1 MSNFSKRNFI
11 KNLLFFAPRQGQNM
25 LKTADY
31 IEKTLNDNGVYFV
44 SEKFKIQI
52 PVSSASLSADGK
64 NIACSGC
71 SFASGKIT
79 NKDSIAS
86 SLIPS
91 RFLMNYPNINFNPK
105 CDSIS
110 ASNFYFAP
118 AIAVSRKDIPAIINA
133 DKIYGE
139 VKTKKYKG
147 ESRHI
152 LVGNFKN
159 PKNII
164 FGHYDSVGLGA
175 IDNASGVAV
184 MMDIVVNNS
193 SLLENNLFVFDGNEE
208 LSYSFPT
215 YWGNGYR
222 VFEKRHKKL
231 IETAKNIFV
240 VDCVGNGKTEI
251 VSDIRIINLAFP
263 ILSVKKFKNKIF
275 AVGGN
280 IEKLM
285 SVYHSNEDTIG
296 NIKNKYL
303 NETVN
308 IMIKKLR

>member
-1 MSNFSKRNFI
+1 MSKFSKRNFI
-11 KNLLFFAPRQGQNM
+11 KKLLFFAPRQGQNM

-31 IEKTLNDNGVYFV
+31 IEKTLTNNGVYFV

-52 PVSSASLSADGK
+52 PVSTASFSADGK
-64 NIACSGC
+64 KISCAGC

-79 NKDSIAS
+79 SKDSVVS
-86 SLIPS
+86 SLVPS
-91 RFLMNYPNINFNPK
+91 RFLINYPNINFNPK
-105 CDSIS
+105 CESVS
-110 ASNFYFAP
+110 LSNFYFAP
-118 AIAVSRKDIPAIINA
+118 AIAVSIKDIPVIINA

-152 LVGNFKN
+152 LVGNLKN

-164 FGHYDSVGLGA
+164 FGHYDSIGSGA
-175 IDNASGVAV
+175 IDNASGSAV
-184 MMDIVVNNS
+184 MMDLIINHS
-193 SLLENNLFVFDGNEE
+193 SFLKNNLFVFDGNEE

-222 VFEKRHKKL
+222 IFEKRHKKL
-231 IETAKNIFV
+231 FETAKSVFV
-240 VDCVGNGKTEI
+240 IDCVGNGKTEV
-251 VSDIRIINLAFP
+251 VSDTKIINLAFP
-263 ILSVKKFKNKIF
+263 ILSVKKLKNKIF

-285 SVYHSNEDTIG
+285 KVYHSNEDTIG

-303 NETVN
+303 NEAVN